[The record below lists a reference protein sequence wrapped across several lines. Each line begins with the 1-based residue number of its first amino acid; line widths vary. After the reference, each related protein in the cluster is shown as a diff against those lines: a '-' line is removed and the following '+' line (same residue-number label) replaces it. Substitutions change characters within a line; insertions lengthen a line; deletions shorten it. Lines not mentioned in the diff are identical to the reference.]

1 MTSNTILCGD
11 ATATLKTL
19 PERSIDLIV
28 TDPPYL
34 VNYRDRSGRSL
45 ANDDNAAGVLPVFP
59 ELFRVLKPNSYCVLF
74 CGWSAIAGFSAAW
87 EAAGF
92 KTVGHIVWRKGYT
105 SSARHLQ
112 YRHESAWLLAKGSPT
127 VPQRPLPDVMDWVY
141 SRNRSHPTE
150 KAVQIISPL
159 IESFSQPGD
168 LVLDPFLGSGTT
180 AVAAALAGR
189 GYVGV
194 ELEQKY
200 CDLAAKRL
208 TGVERFQQ
216 RGLPAPASTTNAGG
230 LAA

>member
-1 MTSNTILCGD
+1 MFCNEILHGD
-11 ATATLKTL
+11 ATETLTQL
-19 PERSIDLIV
+19 PDHHADLIV

-59 ELFRVLKPNSYCVLF
+59 ELWRVLKPDSYCVLF
-74 CGWSAIAGFSAAW
+74 CGWSAIAQFSAAW

-92 KTVGHIVWRKGYT
+92 KTVGHIVWAKGYT

-112 YRHESAWLLAKGSPT
+112 YRHESAWLLAKGRPKAPS
-127 VPQRPLPDVMDWVY
+127 QPLPDVMRWHY
-141 SRNRSHPTE
+141 SGNRSHPTE
-150 KAVQIISPL
+150 KAVKVIAPL
-159 IESFSQPGD
+159 VRAFSQPGD

-189 GYVGV
+189 RYLGI
-194 ELEQKY
+194 ELEERY
-200 CDLAAKRL
+200 CALARKRVA
-208 TGVERFQQ
+208 GAARFH
-216 RGLPAPASTTNAGG
+216 GSTAQESG